1 MGEVLWRQCL
11 PRRFDGSIRMID
23 KSILREYLDACA
35 LVKETEEDLRIL
47 RTEYEQGAVDIV
59 KGSNPV
65 FPYQPM
71 NFHVEGISYAKYRNP
86 DEIKRMEAI
95 LKERKE
101 IAKEK
106 KLAVEAWINTI
117 PTRIQRI
124 VRFRYIMGYTWYE
137 TGNKMGGAS
146 AEAVR
151 MEFTRFMSDAEK
163 KV

>member
-1 MGEVLWRQCL
+1 
-11 PRRFDGSIRMID
+11 MID
-23 KSILREYLDACA
+23 KSILREYLDACE
-35 LVKETEEDLRIL
+35 LVKETEEDLRLL
-47 RTEYEQGAVDIV
+47 RSEYEQAAVDIV

-71 NFHVEGISYAKYRNP
+71 NFHVEGISYERYKNP

-106 KLAVEAWINTI
+106 KLAVESWINTI

-124 VRFRYIMGYTWYE
+124 VRFRYIMGYTWLE
-137 TGNKMGGAS
+137 TGNRMGDLTG
-146 AEAVR
+146 EAVR
-151 MEFTRFMSDAEK
+151 KEFSRFMAEEK
-163 KV
+163 